1 MRCPIKQFLEGIAAE
16 KAPGPSFKFS
26 VFHLLLA
33 MKLVATKPM
42 GRNKLAHKL
51 NVGEDAIRT
60 VIGRLKNAGLITISK
75 AGCGLTKDGLNLWKE

>member
-1 MRCPIKQFLEGIAAE
+1 MRCPIRQFFEGIAAE
-16 KAPGPSFKFS
+16 KAPGPSLKFS

-42 GRNKLAHKL
+42 GRSKLAHKL

-75 AGCGLTKDGLNLWKE
+75 AGGNLTKDGLNLWKE